1 MRSVAAAFVGVAFL
15 ATSLGS
21 YVAFSPA
28 HAGTLVFWA
37 FAGGPSI
44 VLGAMAAIWA
54 SREDLL
60 REWISP
66 RWGDFTRGI
75 VGAAV
80 LFVAAWAFGRWVAP
94 VGSRREVWLVSL
106 YAQIGDPHVLQAHA
120 AWVGAAVVVVA
131 LAEEIV
137 WRAMVPQLLAER
149 VGSRGAWVWAA
160 ILYAAAYLPT
170 MWALGEGTALNPVL
184 VVAALGGGLLW
195 GAMARAFG
203 SIVPSVLAHAGFDWA
218 VVMMFPLW
226 GGRFGM

>member
-1 MRSVAAAFVGVAFL
+1 MRPVAAAFVGVAFA
-15 ATSLGS
+15 ATSLAS

-37 FAGGPSI
+37 LACGPSV
-44 VLGAMAAIWA
+44 VLGALGAIWA
-54 SREDLL
+54 TREGLL

-75 VGAAV
+75 VGIAV
-80 LFVAAWAFGRWVAP
+80 LFAAAWAFGRWVAP

-120 AWVGAAVVVVA
+120 PWVGAAFVLVA

-160 ILYAAAYLPT
+160 ALYAAAYLPT
-170 MWALGEGTALNPVL
+170 MWSLGEAGPNPVL

-226 GGRFGM
+226 GSRFGM

>member
-1 MRSVAAAFVGVAFL
+1 M
-15 ATSLGS
+15 
-21 YVAFSPA
+21 
-28 HAGTLVFWA
+28 
-37 FAGGPSI
+37 
-44 VLGAMAAIWA
+44 LGAMAAIWA
-54 SREDLL
+54 RREDLL

-80 LFVAAWAFGRWVAP
+80 LFVIAWAFARWVAP

>member
-1 MRSVAAAFVGVAFL
+1 MRPVAAAFVVVAFV
-15 ATSLGS
+15 ATSLAS
-21 YVAFSPA
+21 YFAFLPA

-37 FAGGPSI
+37 LACGPSI
-44 VLGAMAAIWA
+44 ALGVLAAIWA
-54 SREDLL
+54 GREDLL

-80 LFVAAWAFGRWVAP
+80 LFAVALAFGRWVAP

-106 YAQIGDPHVLQAHA
+106 YAQIGDPHGLQAHA
-120 AWVGAAVVVVA
+120 AWVGAAFVLVA

-137 WRAMVPQLLAER
+137 WRATVTQLLAEH
-149 VGSRGAWVWAA
+149 VGSRSAWVWAA
-160 ILYAAAYLPT
+160 ALYAAAYLPT
-170 MWALGEGTALNPVL
+170 MWSLGEGAGPNPVL
-184 VVAALGGGLLW
+184 VVGALGGGLLW

>member
-1 MRSVAAAFVGVAFL
+1 MRPVAAALVVVAFV
-15 ATSLGS
+15 ATSLAS
-21 YVAFSPA
+21 YVAFAPA

-37 FAGGPSI
+37 LACGPSI
-44 VLGAMAAIWA
+44 ALGAVAAIWA
-54 SREDLL
+54 RREDLL

-66 RWGDFTRGI
+66 RWGDLTRGI

-80 LFVAAWAFGRWVAP
+80 LFAVALAFARWVAP

-120 AWVGAAVVVVA
+120 AWVGAAFLVVA
-131 LAEEIV
+131 LAEEMV

-160 ILYAAAYLPT
+160 TLYAAAYLPT
-170 MWALGEGTALNPVL
+170 MWSLGEGAAHNPVL
-184 VVAALGGGLLW
+184 VVAAFGGGLLW

-218 VVMMFPLW
+218 VVMIFPLW

>member
-1 MRSVAAAFVGVAFL
+1 MRPAAAVFVAVAFV
-15 ATSLGS
+15 ATSIAS
-21 YVAFSPA
+21 YAAFSPD
-28 HAGTLVFWA
+28 HAGTLVFWVLA
-37 FAGGPSI
+37 CGPSI
-44 VLGAMAAIWA
+44 AIGAVTALWA
-54 SREDLL
+54 KREDLL
-60 REWISP
+60 REWLTP

-80 LFVAAWAFGRWVAP
+80 LFAAAWAFARWVAP

-106 YAQIGDPHVLQAHA
+106 YSQLGDPHALQAHA
-120 AWVGAAVVVVA
+120 AWVGAAFVVVA

-160 ILYAAAYLPT
+160 ALYAAAYLPT
-170 MWALGEGTALNPVL
+170 MWTLGEGAGPNPVL

-203 SIVPSVLAHAGFDWA
+203 SIVPAVLAHAGFDWA
-218 VVMMFPLW
+218 VVMIFPLW